1 MKRSILFNALMCVIA
16 LSVCSCGSKK
26 ATLQTGGEN
35 GKTEIKLNRV
45 ELLQKE
51 KPLLRTVGVGVDYDE
66 STAKSVAELQARGE
80 FVRKMS
86 DLITTATEVQTDGMT
101 LTGTDGQSVT
111 DHARGVKNL
120 ISGVERKVVKNTSVI
135 DYIKYKLPN
144 NQYQIYVCLEYLDG
158 ISEMADEIAKTVV
171 QQIPED
177 QKLKVKFEFDRYKKQ
192 VEEDLKS
199 YKEEQ

>member
-1 MKRSILFNALMCVIA
+1 M
-16 LSVCSCGSKK
+16 
-26 ATLQTGGEN
+26 
-35 GKTEIKLNRV
+35 NRV